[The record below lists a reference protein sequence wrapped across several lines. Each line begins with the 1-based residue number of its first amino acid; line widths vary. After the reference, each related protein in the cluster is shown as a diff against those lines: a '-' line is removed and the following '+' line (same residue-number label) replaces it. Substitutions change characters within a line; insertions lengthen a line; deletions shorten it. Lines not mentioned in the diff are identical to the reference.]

1 MPKQKQPKRTYCG
14 HSKMTMKARK
24 QEARDEIQEEIE
36 ELIQLKPKDE
46 VLLESATLL
55 QFQGFAGGF
64 YKFHKFPPGTN
75 DCVYKKRSKSFLKL
89 VKEGAITKVQV
100 DIHAIPMKLIHT
112 GESFVQ
118 YEGDEVVAEDIR
130 TTLEKWKF
138 LDSSNDDGCFVFG
151 QIKPPKNFSWFKFL
165 ELAMCK
171 ITASFEPV
179 PPNENF
185 KMFFYPDLEDN
196 ATHGEMICNYMEA
209 CQDEESSFELK
220 FNAIWRYREK

>member
-1 MPKQKQPKRTYCG
+1 
-14 HSKMTMKARK
+14 MKARK
-24 QEARDEIQEEIE
+24 QEAQDEMQEEIE

-55 QFQGFAGGF
+55 QFQGFAEGF

-100 DIHAIPMKLIHT
+100 DIHAIHMKLIHT

-118 YEGDEVVAEDIR
+118 YEGDEVVTEDIR
-130 TTLEKWKF
+130 TALEGWKF
-138 LDSSNDDGCFVFG
+138 LDSSNDDSCFVFG
-151 QIKPPKNFSWFKFL
+151 QIKPPKKFSWFKFL

-171 ITASFEPV
+171 ITASFKPV

-185 KMFFYPDLEDN
+185 EMFFYPDLEDN
-196 ATHGEMICNYMEA
+196 ATLGEMICKYMEA